1 MPLAMRA
8 LLLEEAPKNVP
19 FTCHFSRVSFLIF
32 FFFWKEEET
41 MHLGSGRGQHYDL
54 KGLHKRRKRVMVSSP
69 YWGSLRSS
77 CAVLGFFLK
86 AILTCACF

>member
-1 MPLAMRA
+1 
-8 LLLEEAPKNVP
+8 
-19 FTCHFSRVSFLIF
+19 
-32 FFFWKEEET
+32 

>member
-32 FFFWKEEET
+32 FFFLE
-41 MHLGSGRGQHYDL
+41 RGGDYA
-54 KGLHKRRKRVMVSSP
+54 
-69 YWGSLRSS
+69 LREWEGT
-77 CAVLGFFLK
+77 AL
-86 AILTCACF
+86 